1 MKLQLEFYFL
11 FFPCLCVA
19 KKKQNLQIIPLS
31 KPVECSVTADN
42 GDMVAVHYIGK
53 LANGQTFDA
62 SKEEPIKF
70 QLGVGRVIKGWDEGI
85 LGMCVGEKRQLVIP
99 PDLAYG
105 ANGVQGVIPPHATLT
120 FVTELAGLEKDSS
133 LGRYDIGKVINFAI
147 WPAIILG
154 VLIMLYK
161 RMSAA
166 EERIKSEKSEK
177 KLRKKKH

>member
-1 MKLQLEFYFL
+1 
-11 FFPCLCVA
+11 
-19 KKKQNLQIIPLS
+19 
-31 KPVECSVTADN
+31 
-42 GDMVAVHYIGK
+42 
-53 LANGQTFDA
+53 
-62 SKEEPIKF
+62 
-70 QLGVGRVIKGWDEGI
+70 
-85 LGMCVGEKRQLVIP
+85 
-99 PDLAYG
+99 
-105 ANGVQGVIPPHATLT
+105 LT

-133 LGRYDIGKVINFAI
+133 LGRYNIGKVINFAI